1 MIEFREDATFKPKLK
16 KTKEGY
22 LKGTA
27 YISKF
32 NNVQRYFNNDGS
44 ERFEFRPKKEVLKQE
59 ALESLKGIVITCEH
73 PRDRNTS
80 STTFVDSTNVDKFTV
95 GYTGESII
103 INENKVGINLTITHK
118 DAIAQIQRGKRG
130 LSVGYSLSLRKEDGV
145 FEGKKYTHVQE
156 GILANHLSIV
166 QEGNAGPDVKI
177 NTDSMQNNADS
188 IQQYRVDSFEF
199 EMENKEVDMDS
210 TQENEVKEVV
220 EGKVEVKEVVE
231 DKVEEKTEDKVEAI
245 VTANTDSLESAIK
258 NLNSLVEKLTII
270 KNNNDS
276 DKGFQEAVFARCNL
290 LDNAKRVMNV
300 DRLHDKSDRF
310 VMEEV
315 LKSKD
320 KTLNLDGK
328 SEDYVKARFDL
339 LIESVKK
346 DPIKKQI
353 QNLDSSFYTKQKAH
367 EELSF
372 QDLINEKRQSK

>member
-32 NNVQRYFNNDGS
+32 NNVQRYFNSDGS
-44 ERFEFRPKKEVLKQE
+44 ERLEFRPKDEVLKQE
-59 ALESLKGIVITCEH
+59 ALDSLKGIVITCEH
-73 PRDRNTS
+73 PRDS
-80 STTFVDSTNVDKFTV
+80 FVDCTNVDKFTV
-95 GYTGESII
+95 GYTGESIV

-130 LSVGYSLSLRKEDGV
+130 LSVGYTLSLKREDGV
-145 FEGKKYTHVQE
+145 FEGKKYTHIQE
-156 GILANHLSIV
+156 NISANHLSIV

-177 NTDSMQNNADS
+177 NTDSMQE
-188 IQQYRVDSFEF
+188 YRVDSLEF
-199 EMENKEVDMDS
+199 EMENEEVNMDS
-210 TQENEVKEVV
+210 VQEN
-220 EGKVEVKEVVE
+220 EVKEVVE
-231 DKVEEKTEDKVEAI
+231 DKVEEKEVVEDKVEDKAEEK
-245 VTANTDSLESAIK
+245 VEAVVATNTDSLESAIK

-300 DRLHDKSDRF
+300 DKLHDKSDRF

-353 QNLDSSFYTKQKAH
+353 QNLDSSFYTKNTDIKKEFEYEKLSLNDIIYKKQQK
-367 EELSF
+367 
-372 QDLINEKRQSK
+372 

>member
-32 NNVQRYFNNDGS
+32 NNVQRYFNADGS
-44 ERFEFRPKKEVLKQE
+44 ERFEFRPKDEVLKQE

-73 PRDRNTS
+73 PRDS
-80 STTFVDSTNVDKFTV
+80 FVDSTNVDKFTV

-130 LSVGYSLSLRKEDGV
+130 LSVGYSLTLRKEDGV

-156 GILANHLSIV
+156 GIIANHLSIV

-177 NTDSMQNNADS
+177 NTDSRQEH
-188 IQQYRVDSFEF
+188 RVDSLEF
-199 EMENKEVDMDS
+199 EMENEEVNMDS
-210 TQENEVKEVV
+210 VQENEVKEVV
-220 EGKVEVKEVVE
+220 EDKEVVQDKTE
-231 DKVEEKTEDKVEAI
+231 DKVEDKTEDKVEAV

-276 DKGFQEAVFARCNL
+276 DKGFQEAVFARCSL

-300 DRLHDKSDRF
+300 DKLHDKSDRF

-353 QNLDSSFYTKQKAH
+353 QNLDSSFHTKNTDVKKEFEYEKLTLNEIIYKKQQK
-367 EELSF
+367 
-372 QDLINEKRQSK
+372 

>member
-32 NNVQRYFNNDGS
+32 NNVQRYFNADGS
-44 ERFEFRPKKEVLKQE
+44 ERFEFRPKDEVLKQE

-73 PRDRNTS
+73 PRDS
-80 STTFVDSTNVDKFTV
+80 FVDSTNVDKFTV

-130 LSVGYSLSLRKEDGV
+130 LSVGYSLTLRKEDGV

-156 GILANHLSIV
+156 GIIANHLSIV

-177 NTDSMQNNADS
+177 NTDSRQEH
-188 IQQYRVDSFEF
+188 RVDSLEF
-199 EMENKEVDMDS
+199 EMENEEVNMDS
-210 TQENEVKEVV
+210 VQENEVKEVV
-220 EGKVEVKEVVE
+220 EDKVEVKEVVE
-231 DKVEEKTEDKVEAI
+231 DKVEDKTEDKVEAV

-290 LDNAKRVMNV
+290 LDNAKKVMNV
-300 DRLHDKSDRF
+300 DKLHDKSDRF

-353 QNLDSSFYTKQKAH
+353 QNLDSSFYTKTKTP

-372 QDLINEKRQSK
+372 QDLINEKRKSK

>member
-1 MIEFREDATFKPKLK
+1 
-16 KTKEGY
+16 
-22 LKGTA
+22 
-27 YISKF
+27 
-32 NNVQRYFNNDGS
+32 
-44 ERFEFRPKKEVLKQE
+44 
-59 ALESLKGIVITCEH
+59 
-73 PRDRNTS
+73 
-80 STTFVDSTNVDKFTV
+80 
-95 GYTGESII
+95 
-103 INENKVGINLTITHK
+103 
-118 DAIAQIQRGKRG
+118 
-130 LSVGYSLSLRKEDGV
+130 
-145 FEGKKYTHVQE
+145 
-156 GILANHLSIV
+156 
-166 QEGNAGPDVKI
+166 
-177 NTDSMQNNADS
+177 MQNNADS

-210 TQENEVKEVV
+210 AQENEVKEVV
-220 EGKVEVKEVVE
+220 EDKVEVKEVVE
-231 DKVEEKTEDKVEAI
+231 DKVEEKTEEKTEDKVEAFA
-245 VTANTDSLESAIK
+245 TANTESLESAIK

-353 QNLDSSFYTKQKAH
+353 QNLDGSFYTKQKAP

>member
-44 ERFEFRPKKEVLKQE
+44 ERFEFRPKEEVLKQE

-73 PRDRNTS
+73 PTDS
-80 STTFVDSTNVDKFTV
+80 FVDSTNVDKFTV

-156 GILANHLSIV
+156 GIIANHLSIV

-177 NTDSMQNNADS
+177 NTDS
-188 IQQYRVDSFEF
+188 IQEYRVDSLEF
-199 EMENKEVDMDS
+199 EMENEEVNMDS
-210 TQENEVKEVV
+210 VQENEVKEVV
-220 EGKVEVKEVVE
+220 EDKVEVKEVVE
-231 DKVEEKTEDKVEAI
+231 DKVEDKTEDKVEAV

-276 DKGFQEAVFARCNL
+276 DKGFQEAVFARCSL

-300 DRLHDKSDRF
+300 DKLHDKSDRF

-353 QNLDSSFYTKQKAH
+353 QNLDSSFHTKNTDVKKEFEYEKLTLNEIIYKKQQK
-367 EELSF
+367 
-372 QDLINEKRQSK
+372 

>member
-32 NNVQRYFNNDGS
+32 NNVQRYFNSDGS
-44 ERFEFRPKKEVLKQE
+44 ERFEFRPKDEVLKQE

-73 PRDRNTS
+73 PRES
-80 STTFVDSTNVDKFTV
+80 FVDSTNVDKFTV

-156 GILANHLSIV
+156 GIIANHLSIV

-177 NTDSMQNNADS
+177 NTDSMQE
-188 IQQYRVDSFEF
+188 YRVDSLEF
-199 EMENKEVDMDS
+199 EMENEEVNMDS
-210 TQENEVKEVV
+210 VQENEVKEIV
-220 EGKVEVKEVVE
+220 EEKVEDKEIVE
-231 DKVEEKTEDKVEAI
+231 DKVEDKTEDKVEAI

-276 DKGFQEAVFARCNL
+276 NKGFQETVFARCNL

-300 DRLHDKSDRF
+300 DKLHDKSDRF

-346 DPIKKQI
+346 EPIKKQI
-353 QNLDSSFYTKQKAH
+353 QNLDSSFYTKNTDVKKEFEYEKLTLNEIIYKKQQK
-367 EELSF
+367 
-372 QDLINEKRQSK
+372 

>member
-32 NNVQRYFNNDGS
+32 NNVQRYFNQDGS
-44 ERFEFRPKKEVLKQE
+44 ERLEFRPKDEVLKQE

-73 PRDRNTS
+73 PRES
-80 STTFVDSTNVDKFTV
+80 FVDSTNVDKFTV

-130 LSVGYSLSLRKEDGV
+130 LSVGYSLSLRREDGV

-156 GILANHLSIV
+156 NIIANHLSIV

-177 NTDSMQNNADS
+177 NTDSIQNNTDS

-199 EMENKEVDMDS
+199 EMENKEVNMDS
-210 TQENEVKEVV
+210 VKENEVKEIV
-220 EGKVEVKEVVE
+220 EDKVEDKEVVE
-231 DKVEEKTEDKVEAI
+231 DKVEDKTEDKVEAI

-290 LDNAKRVMNV
+290 LDNAKRVINV
-300 DRLHDKSDRF
+300 DKLHDKSDRF

-346 DPIKKQI
+346 EPIKKQI
-353 QNLDSSFYTKQKAH
+353 QNLDSSFYTKNTDVKKEFEYEKLTLNEIIYKKQQK
-367 EELSF
+367 
-372 QDLINEKRQSK
+372 

>member
-44 ERFEFRPKKEVLKQE
+44 ERFEFRPKDEVLKQE

-73 PRDRNTS
+73 PRDS
-80 STTFVDSTNVDKFTV
+80 FVDSTNVDKFTV

-130 LSVGYSLSLRKEDGV
+130 LSVGYSLSLKKEDGV

-156 GILANHLSIV
+156 GIIANHLSIV

-177 NTDSMQNNADS
+177 NTDSIQDNADS

-210 TQENEVKEVV
+210 TQENEVV
-220 EGKVEVKEVVE
+220 EDKVEVKEVVE
-231 DKVEEKTEDKVEAI
+231 DKVEEKTEDKTEDKVEAFA
-245 VTANTDSLESAIK
+245 TANTDSLESAIK
-258 NLNSLVEKLTII
+258 NLNSLVEKLIII

-276 DKGFQEAVFARCNL
+276 DKGFQEAVFARCSL

-353 QNLDSSFYTKQKAH
+353 QNLDSSFHTKQKAP